1 MHDCFFSETRI
12 PTKAMPLVI
21 SNSVSVEP
29 AIQIQSKVFLKKIK
43 QSLFKKIFQSLVTS
57 HAEFKSGRE
66 IVKLSEP
73 AP

>member
-1 MHDCFFSETRI
+1 
-12 PTKAMPLVI
+12 MPLVI

-43 QSLFKKIFQSLVTS
+43 QSLFKKFFQSLVTS

>member
-1 MHDCFFSETRI
+1 MS
-12 PTKAMPLVI
+12 LVI

-29 AIQIQSKVFLKKIK
+29 AIQIQSKVFLKNIK
-43 QSLFKKIFQSLVTS
+43 QSFFKKFFKSLVIS
-57 HAEFKSGRE
+57 HAEVKSDSE